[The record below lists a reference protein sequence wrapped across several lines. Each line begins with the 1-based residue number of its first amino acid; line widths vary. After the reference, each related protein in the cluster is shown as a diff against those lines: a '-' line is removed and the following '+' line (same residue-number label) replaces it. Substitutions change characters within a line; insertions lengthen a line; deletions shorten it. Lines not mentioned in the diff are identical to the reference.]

1 MLVFL
6 TEVFYQFLFYFQIN
20 LVGVLRSY
28 QEKRKIRQKLR
39 SFGANVFSVIFN
51 DFIMWLTMSR
61 QDLDESCTV
70 IG

>member
-39 SFGANVFSVIFN
+39 SFGAKVFSVIFN

>member
-28 QEKRKIRQKLR
+28 QEKRKIRQKLG
-39 SFGANVFSVIFN
+39 SFGAKVFSVIFN
-51 DFIMWLTMSR
+51 DFIMWLTMGR
-61 QDLDESCTV
+61 QDLDESCTA